1 METRTKLA
9 IHLILSLIMTSVFA
23 DEALLKIDNSNA
35 KIHSMNIKA
44 EMIKS
49 EIALENLKDSRDVA
63 INEKKINSYI
73 ANNNYKIKEFES
85 AFNFML
91 HDTVFKIKNG
101 EMSSDDI
108 TNDFLQ
114 RKVIAILTAEKSETE
129 VLIAQID
136 KLKETISNNKDYIRD
151 LNRQIFDLKIKEE
164 EDKRVL
170 VEDLNLAKL
179 NLSRALSKILSL
191 ESCSANPESC
201 NEEVVDE
208 KMSLTIHSVE
218 ILSTM
223 IFKELKKITLS
234 VNYSISSTINEIMT
248 LDNIIILNSKNII
261 VPNFGTINIAISDK
275 NIITFSHKGLLLF
288 SQPVL

>member
-261 VPNFGTINIAISDK
+261 CQILA
-275 NIITFSHKGLLLF
+275 L
-288 SQPVL
+288 